1 MAPHETVVAGNFL
14 IPNGTFFVEVIAFLI
29 IMFVIARY
37 ALPRLNRV
45 MVARQGVVDQQY
57 ADADEAREQLAAAQ
71 AEYHKAIAEAR
82 TQAATI
88 RDNATREAQR
98 TVDEMHAKAEAESAR
113 IVARGEELL
122 ANQRQS
128 AVRELR
134 AEIGTLAVELASKI
148 IGESLEDEVR
158 RKGTV
163 DRFLADL
170 DAHSGDSADA
180 RSGDNAVVAG

>member
-14 IPNGTFFVEVIAFLI
+14 IPNGTFFVEVIAFLV
-29 IMFVIARY
+29 IMFVIGKY
-37 ALPRLNRV
+37 ALPPLNKALG
-45 MVARQGVVDQQY
+45 ARQGIIDQQMQD
-57 ADADEAREQLAAAQ
+57 ADATKEQLAAAQ
-71 AEYHKAIAEAR
+71 AEYQKTIAEAR
-82 TQAATI
+82 TQAAAI

-98 TVDEMHAKAEAESAR
+98 TVDEMHAKATEESAR

-122 ANQRQS
+122 ANQRQ
-128 AVRELR
+128 ATIRELR

-170 DAHSGDSADA
+170 DARSAD
-180 RSGDNAVVAG
+180 DAVVAS